1 MKQQL
6 IVIHGGDTFD
16 SYEEYLESLK
26 SFELDFERSKVKKW
40 KKTLSEKLGNDFD
53 VISPEMP
60 NELNAK
66 YLEWR
71 IWFEKYIPHL
81 NDGVILLGHSLGA
94 IFIAKF
100 LSENVLLKKI
110 HATLLVAPPFDD
122 IGHDY
127 SLSDF
132 TLPEDMSKFEQQAGK
147 ITIYHSKDDSVVPY
161 ADAKKYKKKIPS
173 IELKTFSD
181 QGHFSQEKFP
191 EIIKDIQALFTA
203 VTS

>member
-16 SYEEYLESLK
+16 TYDEYLKFLK
-26 SFELDFERSKVKKW
+26 SIELDFEGTKIKKW

-60 NELNAK
+60 NGLNAK
-66 YLEWR
+66 YLEWK

-81 NDGVILLGHSLGA
+81 NDEIILVGHSLGG
-94 IFIAKF
+94 IFVAKF
-100 LSENVLLKKI
+100 LSENVFPKRI
-110 HATLLVAPPFDD
+110 RATFLVAAPFDD
-122 IGHDY
+122 KDCDY

-132 TLPEDMSKFEQQAGK
+132 ALPDDMSKFEQQAGK
-147 ITIYHSKDDSVVPY
+147 ITIYHSKDDPVVPY
-161 ADAKKYKKKIPS
+161 IDAEKYKKKIPS

-181 QGHFSQEKFP
+181 QGHFSQKEFP
-191 EIIKDIQALFTA
+191 EIVNDIL
-203 VTS
+203 SICKK

>member
-16 SYEEYLESLK
+16 TYDEYLESLK
-26 SFELDFERSKVKKW
+26 TSELDFERSKNKKW
-40 KKTLSEKLGNDFD
+40 KKTLGDKLGNDFD

-60 NELNAK
+60 NGLNAK

-81 NDGVILLGHSLGA
+81 NDDVVLLGHSLGA

-100 LSENVLLKKI
+100 LSENIFPKKI
-110 HATLLVAPPFDD
+110 RATLLVAPPFDD
-122 IGHDY
+122 KNHGY

-132 TLPEDMSKFEQQAGK
+132 VLPEDMSKFEQQAGK
-147 ITIYHSKDDSVVPY
+147 ITIYHSKDDPVVPY
-161 ADAKKYKKKIPS
+161 TDAEKYKKKIPS

-181 QGHFSQEKFP
+181 QGHFSQEQFP
-191 EIIKDIQALFTA
+191 EIVDDIINLCKK
-203 VTS
+203 